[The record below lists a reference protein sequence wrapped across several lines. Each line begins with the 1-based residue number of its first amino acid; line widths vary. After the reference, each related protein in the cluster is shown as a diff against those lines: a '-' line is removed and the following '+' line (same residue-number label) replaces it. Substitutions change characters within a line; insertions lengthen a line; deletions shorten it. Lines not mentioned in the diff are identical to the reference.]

1 MNTLFE
7 VLALVW
13 SVLCLILFFKI
24 WGMTNDVKEIRDF
37 LIDCKKPET
46 IRKPEDGVVK
56 REDTFEYTPEQFG
69 KFHSGDLVCTA
80 SYSGVLEI
88 VDCYEDST
96 YNCKDTSTNEL
107 IGVFKESELKAK

>member
-56 REDTFEYTPEQFG
+56 REDTFEYL
-69 KFHSGDLVCTA
+69 GDSLDELDD
-80 SYSGVLEI
+80 LEMKDVNYKKQRI
-88 VDCYEDST
+88 IKKRIKDIIDF
-96 YNCKDTSTNEL
+96 YNKNSRK
-107 IGVFKESELKAK
+107 VYQK